1 MGRKRKTYL
10 WKQGITMARTVE
22 EIQLELDA
30 LNAAILAR
38 LRGTRFQVTRFNSGD
53 FSRYYEDKTSL
64 DDLYAIRT
72 RVQSELDAAQTTPV
86 ITYRPSSTMITCRK

>member
-1 MGRKRKTYL
+1 
-10 WKQGITMARTVE
+10 MARTIT

-72 RVQSELDAAQTTPV
+72 RVQSELETISPTTIV
-86 ITYRPSSTMITCRK
+86 SYRSSSTMITCRK

>member
-1 MGRKRKTYL
+1 
-10 WKQGITMARTVE
+10 MARTIE

-72 RVQSELDAAQTTPV
+72 RVQSELEAVGNPTVLA
-86 ITYRPSSTMITCRK
+86 YRASSTMITCRK